1 MSQNVNHRHFIE
13 NEILRRVN
21 KPSQYLGTELN
32 SVHKDLNTVDLR
44 FSLVFPDMYEVGLG
58 NLGLHILYAILNKHT
73 DVWAE
78 RSYAPGIDMEAE
90 LRKHKIPLFA
100 LESKDSLGGFDGLG
114 FTLQSELT
122 YTNILNIL
130 DLSNIPLRT
139 ADRGEEHPLTFCGG
153 PAVFNPEPLV
163 YFMDFFVFGDGEDVI
178 NEIVDV
184 FRQHTTRAARL
195 EALSRVDGIYV
206 PALYPTDVLEDGQIL
221 PSQDAPKIVKRIAP
235 DLNAAEFPVD
245 YLVPFTRQIHDRIS
259 LEVLRGCTQG
269 CRFCQAGMVTRPVRE
284 RSIDNI
290 ETLMERTLAATGY
303 EEVSLVS
310 LSTCDYSKVR
320 TMVSKMSEKAREQMV
335 GVSLPSLRL
344 DSFSVE
350 LADIVA
356 GVRRTGLTFAPEAAS
371 PRLRSVINKWI
382 PDEELLSMSQQAY
395 QLGWDHVKLYFMI
408 GLPTERDDDVDAIA
422 DLTLRTLDVGRKI
435 NRKAK
440 VNTGVSTFV
449 PKPFTPFQW
458 AAQINRDETKRRQ
471 EILFAKLGK
480 HPSVKFGRH
489 NANETFLEGL
499 VSRAD
504 RRAGDLI
511 QLAFEKGARFE
522 AWDEHLKM
530 RSWFEAIEEL
540 EYDVDFQLR
549 ERELDERLPW
559 DHIDVLIPKKWFQ
572 EDWQRAVELKH
583 AQDCRHSKCHRCG
596 VIDRER
602 PLCASMLRTSIDGR
616 KVEKDFVVKHA
627 EQKAEEVASTP
638 PDRLRNPAAPP
649 TLKENEVVQ
658 RLIFRVA
665 VTGVARFLSHM
676 ETTNAWI
683 RTLRRA
689 RVPMAYSQGFHPHPK
704 IAFESARPVAEE
716 SLGSYMDIS
725 VYKKVDPTLVLERL
739 KQVVAPGF
747 KVMSVEEVDLKSTA
761 LMAAVTGMDYIMY
774 VPENSD
780 SIQEKLEA
788 LLDADEVLVERKKK
802 QRKNKGGRGSRGGRR
817 SSGPVMRQIDM
828 RPNIGSLSLS
838 VPEALRK
845 EDGSTAIAVELHRV
859 GDRGMRPSELLK
871 LLDHE
876 IEACHVLRLRTRFSS
891 AVGQLKASLIPN
903 GNPALDAK

>member
-1 MSQNVNHRHFIE
+1 MSQITNHKQFIE
-13 NEILRRVN
+13 TEILRRVE

-32 SVHKDLNTVDLR
+32 SVHKDKDAIDLR

-58 NLGLHILYAILNKHT
+58 NLGLHILYAILNKHP

-78 RSYAPGIDMEAE
+78 RSYAPGVDMEAE
-90 LRKHKIPLFA
+90 LRKHNIPLFA
-100 LESKDSLGGFDGLG
+100 LESKDGLGEFDGLG

-130 DLSNIPLRT
+130 DLSGIPLRT
-139 ADRGEEHPLTFCGG
+139 KDRGEEHPLTFCGG

-178 NEIVDV
+178 NEIVEV
-184 FRQHTTRAARL
+184 FRKHKKRDDRL
-195 EALSRVDGIYV
+195 MALSGVKGIYV
-206 PALYPTDVLEDGQIL
+206 PSLYPVDVMEDGQIL
-221 PSQDAPKIVKRIAP
+221 PSDTAPKIVKRIAP

-284 RSIDNI
+284 RTIDNI

-320 TMVSKMSEKAREQMV
+320 TMVSKMSEKAKEQMV

-382 PDEELLSMSQQAY
+382 PDEELLNMSQQAY

-422 DLTLRTLDVGRKI
+422 DLTLKTLDVGRKI

-458 AAQINRDETKRRQ
+458 APQIDRAETKRRQ
-471 EILFAKLGK
+471 EILFAKIGK
-480 HPSVKFGRH
+480 HPAIKFGRH

-499 VSRAD
+499 VSRSD

-511 QLAFEKGARFE
+511 ERAFEKGARFE
-522 AWDEHLKM
+522 AWDEHLNM
-530 RSWFEAIEEL
+530 RAWYEAIEEL
-540 EYDVDFQLR
+540 EYDVQFQFR
-549 ERELDERLPW
+549 ERDLNERLPW

-572 EDWQRAVELKH
+572 EDWQRATELKH

-596 VIDRER
+596 VIDRKR
-602 PLCASMLRTSIDGR
+602 PLCANMLRTSIDGR
-616 KVEKDFVVKHA
+616 KVEKEFVVKHA
-627 EQKAEEVASTP
+627 EKKAVEAENIP
-638 PDRLRNPAAPP
+638 PALMKNPASPP
-649 TLKENEVVQ
+649 KLKENSVEQ

-716 SLGSYMDIS
+716 SLGSYMDVS
-725 VYKKVDPTLVLERL
+725 LHKRVDPALVLERL

-747 KVMSVEEVDLKSTA
+747 KVMSVEEVDLKATA

-774 VPENSD
+774 VPEAPAVL
-780 SIQEKLEA
+780 QEKVTTLLEQ
-788 LLDADEVLVERKKK
+788 EEILVERKKK
-802 QRKNKGGRGSRGGRR
+802 QKKKRGRRGGKGAQRPT
-817 SSGPVMRQIDM
+817 GPTMRQIDM
-828 RPNIGSLSLS
+828 KPNIGSLSLN
-838 VPEALRK
+838 VPEALQK
-845 EDGSTAIAVELHRV
+845 SDGMTAIAVELNRID
-859 GDRGMRPSELLK
+859 GRGMRPSELLK
-871 LLDHE
+871 VLGYE
-876 IEACHVLRLRTRFSS
+876 IESCHVLRLRTRFSS
-891 AVGQLKASLIPN
+891 TISETSTVFT
-903 GNPALDAK
+903 PAETPINAK